1 MESSSRLPT
10 PKLSNDK
17 NHIAVV
23 LSRFPYPL
31 DKGDKL
37 RAYHQIKK
45 LSDTYDIHLFCTS
58 DEAVTEESRGEL
70 LKYCSSVKVY
80 RLNKIQILL
89 SLIQGIFS
97 KLPFQTHYFKVP
109 VLRKELAQAIK
120 DNKITVCYVQLLRL
134 HLNIPYG
141 MNCKYYLDYMDAFSL
156 GMIKR
161 ADRTRF
167 PFNLLVKSEVRRLQ
181 RLENRVSYYYHGAS
195 IISKRDASA
204 LEGQLPYEIDIVPN
218 GIDSSFS
225 PDPTCEKD
233 IDIVFVGNMGYYP
246 NIRAVE
252 YIAKE
257 VMPAIWKKESG
268 TKLYIVGTD
277 PADSVRELQSER
289 IVVTGR
295 VESVTEY
302 LNRSK
307 LFLAPMFA
315 GQGMQNKILEAM
327 ACEVPVVTTSLAAGA
342 FDGVSDSGIQI
353 GDNAIEIASKVL
365 KLLEGESFRKELGLQ
380 GRKFIENGYR
390 WEDSMMSLSK
400 KFEEL

>member
-1 MESSSRLPT
+1 
-10 PKLSNDK
+10 
-17 NHIAVV
+17 
-23 LSRFPYPL
+23 L

-37 RAYHQIKK
+37 RAYHQIKQ
-45 LSDTYDIHLFCTS
+45 LSGIHNIHLFCTS
-58 DEAVTEESRGEL
+58 DEAVTEESRDEL

-89 SLIQGIFS
+89 SLIQGVFS

-109 VLRKELAQAIK
+109 VLRRELAQIIQEK
-120 DNKITVCYVQLLRL
+120 NITVCYVQLLRL

-141 MNCKYYLDYMDAFSL
+141 MTCKYYLDYMDAFSL

-161 ADRTRF
+161 ADRTSF

-195 IISKRDASA
+195 IISRRDASA

-218 GIDSSFS
+218 GIDSSFCPS
-225 PDPTCEKD
+225 PSTEKD

-252 YIAKE
+252 YIVQE
-257 VMPAIWKKESG
+257 VMPTVWKKEP
-268 TKLYIVGTD
+268 KAKFYIVGTD
-277 PADSVRELQSER
+277 PAESVNELQNDR
-289 IVVTGR
+289 VIVTGR
-295 VESVTEY
+295 VPSVTEY

-342 FDGVSDSGIQI
+342 FEGVDESGIQI
-353 GDNAIEIASKVL
+353 GDNAIEIASNVL
-365 KLLEGESFRKELGLQ
+365 KLLERESFRKELGLQ